1 MHKYVIIILALMAL
15 VACGSRKAAEQGAD
29 AGETGRGTATAG
41 AVAAVSPSAD
51 SLMAF
56 VKAQMALG
64 PRTPGSEANRQCREL
79 ITNTLRRYGAD
90 TVLVQTVPVTVW
102 DGSRHEAA
110 NILGRFNTAASRRV
124 LLLAHYDTRPWA
136 DQDPVEANRH
146 RPVPGAN
153 DGASGVAGLLEMAR
167 LMAQKTPAVGV
178 DLLFVDA
185 EDSGNSGDTSVDEE
199 SWCLGTQQWVT
210 AMPYG
215 SDSRPV
221 FGILLDMIGG
231 RDARFHR
238 EYFSDLQ
245 AKAVVDLVWQNAARA
260 GLSGRFPDERG
271 GAITD
276 DHIYINRAGIPCI
289 DIIENR
295 NAETGSFNPTWHTV
309 ADDTAAIDPQ
319 TMADVVQVVAN
330 TIYDL

>member
-1 MHKYVIIILALMAL
+1 MHKYVTLILALVAL
-15 VACGSRKAAEQGAD
+15 AACGGKKPAEAVAD
-29 AGETGRGTATAG
+29 AKE
-41 AVAAVSPSAD
+41 AVGQAAVTPSAD

-56 VKAQMALG
+56 VEAQMALG
-64 PRTPGSEANRQCREL
+64 PRTPGSEANRRCREM
-79 ITNTLRRYGAD
+79 IVNTLRRYGAD
-90 TVLVQTVPVTVW
+90 TVTVQTAPVTVW
-102 DGSRHEAA
+102 DGTRHEAA
-110 NILGRFNTAASRRV
+110 NILGRFNTGAPRRV

-136 DQDPVEANRH
+136 DQDPVEANRR

-167 LMAQKTPAVGV
+167 LMAHKAPAIGV

-199 SWCLGTQQWVT
+199 TWCLGTQQWVN

-231 RDARFHR
+231 KDARFHR

-245 AKAVVDLVWQNAARA
+245 ARAVVDLVWSTAARA
-260 GLSGRFPDERG
+260 GLAARFPDERG

-330 TIYDL
+330 TVYDL

>member
-1 MHKYVIIILALMAL
+1 MQTAIDAMPFRSAKKYGGVSFHEDETYLLGAPDILLA
-15 VACGSRKAAEQGAD
+15 ACPDKERFLPQVEEYSA
-29 AGETGRGTATAG
+29 RG
-41 AVAAVSPSAD
+41 
-51 SLMAF
+51 
-56 VKAQMALG
+56 
-64 PRTPGSEANRQCREL
+64 C
-79 ITNTLRRYGAD
+79 
-90 TVLVQTVPVTVW
+90 
-102 DGSRHEAA
+102 
-110 NILGRFNTAASRRV
+110 RV

-136 DQDPVEANRH
+136 DQDPVEANRR

-167 LMAQKTPAVGV
+167 LMAQKTPGVGV

-245 AKAVVDLVWQNAARA
+245 AKAVVDLVWQTASRA
-260 GLSGRFPDERG
+260 GLSDRFPDERG